1 MRQGN
6 EYATRK
12 RQEVYV
18 KDALVFR
25 MIIKTPGT
33 AHQINP
39 KPSPSAPTILTA
51 ARTEPPRRNNW
62 PIVLYGAFNATM
74 TSCSLS
80 ARWLRLRPIPAKQVR
95 SLFGEKPSSGC
106 LQRALI

>member
-1 MRQGN
+1 M
-6 EYATRK
+6 
-12 RQEVYV
+12 YV

-62 PIVLYGAFNATM
+62 PIVPVRGIQRHNDELFPIGAMATVATDSRE
-74 TSCSLS
+74 TSSVTFWRETLVGLS
-80 ARWLRLRPIPAKQVR
+80 PKSPYITM
-95 SLFGEKPSSGC
+95 
-106 LQRALI
+106 